1 MFKKNLKKSEKCN
14 KPSLNPWVILV
25 VDDEPE
31 VHSITRIALS
41 GFRFR
46 DREIK
51 MISAYSGDEARKIIA
66 EQSDIAL
73 IYLDVVMETDD
84 AGLKVVEFI
93 RDEMKNPFV
102 RIILRTGQPGSAP
115 EREVIVNYDI
125 NDYKEKTSLD
135 SGKLFT
141 STYAAL
147 RSYNDIMSIEQSRK
161 TLDHYRQGLEQ
172 VINASANLF
181 EMRSLKLFAEG
192 LLVQLASLLH
202 IDKETLFVRCH
213 GYTVVSQ
220 GENNFEVLAATGCEN
235 SAASITP
242 EVRSY
247 LDRAIQEQ
255 RSIVEGDRF
264 VGYFPSKGKHTNL
277 LYLDGVV
284 NADEVDFKLM
294 EIFSTNVTIAFD
306 NLYLDQEL
314 YNTQIEIIDTL
325 GDLVEGRSKETS
337 NHVRRVAHMS
347 RRLGELLGLDTKQC
361 ETLYMAAPMH
371 DIGKVAVPDS
381 VLLKPGKLSDE
392 EWMVMKEHAGIGEEI
407 LSRSHRPL
415 LMAASIIAGQH
426 HERFDGGG
434 YPVGLQGEDI
444 HIYGRI
450 VALVDVFDALV
461 HNRCYKEAWP
471 LEQVLDLLRHEKG
484 KHFDPLLVDLFIKNI
499 DKMIEVLERFPEI
512 PSEDE
517 Q

>member
-1 MFKKNLKKSEKCN
+1 MFKKSLKKSTKET
-14 KPSLNPWVILV
+14 KPGHAPWIILV

-31 VHSITRIALS
+31 VHSITRVALS
-41 GFRFR
+41 GFTFKG
-46 DREIK
+46 RETQI
-51 MISAYSGDEARKIIA
+51 ISAYSGEEARKIIA
-66 EQSDIAL
+66 EQKDIAL
-73 IYLDVVMETDD
+73 IYLDVVMESDD
-84 AGLKVVEFI
+84 AGLKVVEYI
-93 RDEMKNPFV
+93 RHEMNNPFV

-147 RSYNDIMSIEQSRK
+147 RSYDDIMKIEQSRK

-220 GENNFEVLAATGCEN
+220 GTHDFEVLASTGTEPN
-235 SAASITP
+235 SKSITP
-242 EVRSY
+242 DVRGY
-247 LDRAIQEQ
+247 LDRAVAE
-255 RSIVEGDRF
+255 RRTIVEQDKF
-264 VGYFPSKGKHTNL
+264 VGYFPTKGGHVNL

-284 NADEVDFKLM
+284 ETDDIDLKLM

-337 NHVRRVAHMS
+337 NHVKRVAHMS
-347 RRLGELLGLDTKQC
+347 KLLGELAGLETKLC

-371 DIGKVAVPDS
+371 DIGKVAVPDD
-381 VLLKPGKLSDE
+381 VLLKPGKLDDH
-392 EWMVMKEHAGIGEEI
+392 EWSVMQGHAQIGEEI
-407 LSRSHRPL
+407 LSKSNRPL
-415 LMAASIIAGQH
+415 LTAAAKIAGQH
-426 HERFDGGG
+426 HEKYDGSG
-434 YPVGLQGEDI
+434 YPAGLKGEDI
-444 HIYGRI
+444 HIFGRI

-461 HNRCYKEAWP
+461 HSRCYKEAWP
-471 LEQVLDLLRHEKG
+471 LEQVLAILEKEKG
-484 KHFDPLLVDLFIKNI
+484 KHFDPQLVDLFINNI
-499 DKMIEVLERFPEI
+499 DKMKAILGKFPDLQEE
-512 PSEDE
+512 SGG
-517 Q
+517 